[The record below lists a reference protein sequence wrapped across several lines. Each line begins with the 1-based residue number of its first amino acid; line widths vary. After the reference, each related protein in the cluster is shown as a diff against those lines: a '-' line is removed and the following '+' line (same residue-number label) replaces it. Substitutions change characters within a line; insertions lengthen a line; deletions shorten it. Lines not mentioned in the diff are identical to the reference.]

1 MDLQSIALDHS
12 ATSFYKDLIS
22 IVNKRQFT
30 FTKLFNVF
38 GLNCKRYSLQNYKYT
53 QQNNKEFPKD
63 KGHYHNDVIYFKRI
77 TSKII
82 YPTETT
88 NSSKNDYIYII
99 MITMIRFYIKNM
111 IRINQKTMLEGY
123 KDTNKKKEIIKIAL
137 ILNKKVRKIYAF
149 LNNIWYNNIKK
160 C

>member
-1 MDLQSIALDHS
+1 
-12 ATSFYKDLIS
+12 
-22 IVNKRQFT
+22 
-30 FTKLFNVF
+30 
-38 GLNCKRYSLQNYKYT
+38 
-53 QQNNKEFPKD
+53 
-63 KGHYHNDVIYFKRI
+63 
-77 TSKII
+77 
-82 YPTETT
+82 
-88 NSSKNDYIYII
+88 
-99 MITMIRFYIKNM
+99 MIRFYIKNM